1 MFSSHTNSCE
11 FNLSRWQRDR
21 VSRDATD
28 VHQESPISAALQDL
42 HLLLEYYAPP
52 WYTYEHHQRS
62 ELGLRQG
69 GPEQVDALLKLFHL
83 LEEYAPAWYTEE
95 HYKKAEL
102 ALQYVK
108 ESTGGLKNRKRHLVQ
123 P

>member
-1 MFSSHTNSCE
+1 M
-11 FNLSRWQRDR
+11 
-21 VSRDATD
+21 
-28 VHQESPISAALQDL
+28 
-42 HLLLEYYAPP
+42 
-52 WYTYEHHQRS
+52 
-62 ELGLRQG
+62 RQG